1 MVAEARVKILVI
13 DDELGPRE
21 SLRMLLKKEFDVIC
35 AESVD
40 EGVEELRHSPLDLVI
55 MDIRM
60 PGKSGIEGLGEI
72 RKIDKLVSV
81 VMLTGYGSLETAQ
94 QALRLG
100 ANDYLNKP
108 FDTKEMQ
115 ATVTRYAERTRL
127 ERKRARMLNELHE
140 MNTRLINDLADKER
154 MAQLGQG
161 SAELVHDLRNPLTI
175 VSGYVDLLSQ
185 EIERTKA
192 MEGQANDYLEVIE
205 QNVRRCCDLAQMWQ
219 RFSREGANVN
229 ERLRIEPLL
238 EDVSASVIP
247 LASTAQVDIVFH
259 RNEGQGVIYGNRP
272 QLIRAVHN
280 VVSNAIQACAPGEGR
295 VEVSCRAD
303 DRDVC
308 IVVRDNGCGMP
319 ADVRD
324 RIFEPYFTTKT
335 ETDGTGLGMVITR
348 KVVDEHKG
356 ALAIESQA
364 GEGTTV
370 RIRLPLAR
378 EPADAVLV

>member
-1 MVAEARVKILVI
+1 MVAESRVRVLVI

-21 SLRMLLKKEFDVIC
+21 SLRMLLKKEFDVVC

-40 EGVEELRHSPLDLVI
+40 EGVDKLREAPRDLVI

-154 MAQLGQG
+154 LAQLGQG

-192 MEGQANDYLEVIE
+192 MDGQANDYLEVIE

-219 RFSREGANVN
+219 QFSREGANAN
-229 ERLRIEPLL
+229 EKLSINPLL
-238 EDVSASVIP
+238 EDVSAGVMP
-247 LASTAQVDIVFH
+247 LASTAQVDISFH
-259 RNEGQGVIYGNRP
+259 RDEDNGTIYGSRP

-280 VVSNAIQACAPGEGR
+280 VLSNAIQACVPGEGR
-295 VEVSCRAD
+295 VEVTCRSD
-303 DRDVC
+303 ERNVC

-319 ADVRD
+319 RDVRD

-348 KVVDEHKG
+348 KVVDEHEG
-356 ALAIESQA
+356 ALDIKSSEGA
-364 GEGTTV
+364 GTTV
-370 RIRLPLAR
+370 TIRLPLAQ
-378 EPADAVLV
+378 EAAAALSA